1 MKISK
6 TVHHHPE
13 AVLSVKQCRSRSADA
28 GFYISWRMTCST
40 PCQLKAVILSCPGCL
55 VVTIQH
61 KQLNQR
67 AARRVLANV
76 EASWSRGTVCHLPR
90 TENEKPLWL
99 HVSKN
104 LVCYVLLTNKEDER
118 TSGPAQPTGFTTRL
132 NQLTLQVS
140 RPLIMKAWQF
150 YTVSSVEV
158 FKTISFPTRALFVG
172 QVAWTHWWPSS
183 ENILGWSKIHL
194 GPIFM

>member
-1 MKISK
+1 
-6 TVHHHPE
+6 
-13 AVLSVKQCRSRSADA
+13 
-28 GFYISWRMTCST
+28 MTCST

-67 AARRVLANV
+67 AARRVLATA

-90 TENEKPLWL
+90 TENETPLWL
-99 HVSKN
+99 QVSNN

-118 TSGPAQPTGFTTRL
+118 TPGAAQPTGFTTRL

-140 RPLIMKAWQF
+140 RPHYEGGAILHSQF
-150 YTVSSVEV
+150 CRGFQNHRFPYTCTFCWAGRVDLLM
-158 FKTISFPTRALFVG
+158 TILRKHTRTV
-172 QVAWTHWWPSS
+172 QNSAWTHFDVNSS
-183 ENILGWSKIHL
+183 RAGRRDQKYLSGYTFENLQ
-194 GPIFM
+194 